1 MFDFRKHLA
10 EQTAWSYETFGPP
23 QLRGCAGP
31 LNHLLKELEE
41 IRQDPGDIYE
51 WVDACF
57 LIIDAAWRAGLPI
70 ADQTWRDVDRSAS
83 GGARWPL
90 DRLLNETKARVER
103 MGRSPYALDFTDILY
118 DLLAGAAK
126 VGHTFTEMGEAM
138 TDKLATNKSRK
149 WPDWR
154 KAKAGEPI
162 EHVKDAEVSA
172 DFDTAKMTY
181 NAHMAEFVV
190 RDAVERTGEALAAS
204 NKAARAE
211 LIADLEQT
219 RVPVRSV
226 FDVLAKLAVDVL
238 TEFDWESS
246 PQGFDYWM
254 GVHTNLTDLAGDEA
268 VQKYGRAEGLTRV
281 SAAIQQVDKRKLIK
295 DWLKRADLITQD
307 LDGFH
312 KFAGARNGLIA
323 ASDLRIIADLL
334 DEQNAQWQQTI
345 ERDLS

>member
-1 MFDFRKHLA
+1 MFDFRKHFA

-23 QLRGCAGP
+23 QLRGYAGP

-57 LIIDAAWRAGLPI
+57 LIIDAAWRAGEPI
-70 ADQTWRDVDRSAS
+70 PDSAWHS
-83 GGARWPL
+83 RGAT
-90 DRLLNETKARVER
+90 RLTPGVVLNIIKRRVER
-103 MGRSPYALDFTDILY
+103 MLQGASNLDFTTVLWE
-118 DLLAGAAK
+118 LLAGASA
-126 VGHTFTEMGEAM
+126 VGHTFTQMGEAM
-138 TDKLATNKSRK
+138 ADKLATNKARR

-154 KAKAGEPI
+154 KAKAGELV
-162 EHVKDAEVSA
+162 EHVKDPETKYIA
-172 DFDTAKMTY
+172 D
-181 NAHMAEFVV
+181 MAAGV
-190 RDAVERTGEALAAS
+190 AEALAAS

-219 RVPVRSV
+219 RVPVS
-226 FDVLAKLAVDVL
+226 DVLAKLAVDVL

-254 GVHTNLTDLAGDEA
+254 SVHTNLTDLAGDDA

-307 LDGFH
+307 MDGFH
-312 KFAGARNGLIA
+312 KFAAAYGLIA
-323 ASDLRIIADLL
+323 AGDLRIIADLL

-345 ERDLS
+345 QSDSP